1 MAATGLRSLG
11 VPIRLPILE
20 SQRRA
25 IGRDRPRR
33 LADRSG
39 TIQSR
44 MARGAGRVDSDNG
57 EQRKKGSK
65 RRRAEQRR
73 RAARLRKWRR
83 RSIGFGWVLL
93 ILLAPT
99 LWAFDR
105 AGPDEIVQAVVIR
118 TSPWTHFTKNGS
130 HPHQRA
136 TLMLEGRTEK
146 VIQKA
151 DNYTRGQRVPVWIRR
166 GRLSGW
172 PYFENLVK
180 PGETE
185 PLTP

>member
-1 MAATGLRSLG
+1 
-11 VPIRLPILE
+11 
-20 SQRRA
+20 
-25 IGRDRPRR
+25 
-33 LADRSG
+33 
-39 TIQSR
+39 
-44 MARGAGRVDSDNG
+44 VDSDNG

-83 RSIGFGWVLL
+83 RSIRFGWVLL

-118 TSPWTHFTKNGS
+118 TRLWDHVTKDGS

>member
-1 MAATGLRSLG
+1 MSS
-11 VPIRLPILE
+11 E
-20 SQRRA
+20 Q
-25 IGRDRPRR
+25 
-33 LADRSG
+33 
-39 TIQSR
+39 
-44 MARGAGRVDSDNG
+44 G

-65 RRRAEQRR
+65 QRRAEQRR

-83 RSIGFGWVLL
+83 RSIRFGWVLL
-93 ILLAPT
+93 ILLPPA

-118 TSPWTHFTKNGS
+118 TSRWTHFANNGS

-136 TLMLEGRTEK
+136 TLLLEGRTEM

-151 DNYTRGQRVPVWIRR
+151 DDYTRGQQVPVWIRR

-180 PGETE
+180 PGEVE
-185 PLTP
+185 ALKP